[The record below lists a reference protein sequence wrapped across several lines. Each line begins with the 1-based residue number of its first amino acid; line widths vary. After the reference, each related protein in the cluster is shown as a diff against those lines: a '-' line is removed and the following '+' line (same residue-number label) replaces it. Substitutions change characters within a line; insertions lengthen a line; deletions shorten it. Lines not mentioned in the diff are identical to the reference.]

1 MKKLLFFVG
10 FITQITFGQD
20 VTVLTLEECYRQT
33 IATYPLK
40 NDKRLVKDIS
50 ALKIE
55 NLNLNYL
62 PRFDLSA
69 QASYQSDVTMVE
81 VDLSIPVDIE
91 FPRATKDQYKVSMD
105 ISQVIFDGGVTKRQ
119 KELEL
124 KTLDAGLQQ
133 IEVSLYKLKE
143 SVNRVYFSI
152 LFLQEQK
159 EILSLIKEVLVE
171 RKKIAESGVRNGV
184 ITLSDLQAIKAEK
197 LKIEQQLIELESGR
211 NTAISVLGELM
222 DTKLPVTVQLEYPES
237 QIDYDSD
244 RNRPELILFQNQLA
258 QIDASSNLL
267 KTKRLPKLFAFGQ
280 VGYGRPGLNF
290 LNDEFDTYYLVGA
303 KLSWN
308 LFDWN
313 QNKRERKILAIQKDR
328 VVTQRDIFNERID
341 IEIEKKRSEVKKY
354 EKLIVSDNE
363 IINLRKAIVETS
375 SSKFD
380 NGVITSTDYLNDL
393 NAEKQARINR
403 ELHNVQLMQ
412 SKADYIVIIGTKDEG
427 ME

>member
-33 IATYPLK
+33 IATYPLGR
-40 NDKRLVKDIS
+40 DKTLLKDIS

-119 KELEL
+119 KELEG

-211 NTAISVLGELM
+211 NTAISVLSELM
-222 DTKLPVTVQLEYPES
+222 DTVLPVTVQLEYPEF

-244 RNRPELILFQNQLA
+244 RNRPELILFRNQLA

-313 QNKRERKILAIQKDR
+313 QNKRERHILAIQKDR
-328 VVTQRDIFNERID
+328 VVTQRDVFNERID

-354 EKLIVSDNE
+354 EKLIASDNE
-363 IINLRKAIVETS
+363 IIKLRIAIVETS
-375 SSKFD
+375 ASKFD
-380 NGVITSTDYLNDL
+380 NGVITSIDYLNDL

-403 ELHNVQLMQ
+403 ELHNVKLMQ
-412 SKADYIVIIGTKDEG
+412 ARADYIVIKGKKDD
-427 ME
+427 

>member
-152 LFLQEQK
+152 LFLQEQE

-211 NTAISVLGELM
+211 NTAISVLSELM
-222 DTKLPVTVQLEYPES
+222 DTVLPVTVQLEYPEF

-244 RNRPELILFQNQLA
+244 RNRPELILFRNQLA

-267 KTKRLPKLFAFGQ
+267 KTKRLPKLFAFGL

-328 VVTQRDIFNERID
+328 VVTQRDIFNERIN

-354 EKLIVSDNE
+354 EKLIASDNE
-363 IINLRKAIVETS
+363 IIKLRKAIVETS
-375 SSKFD
+375 ASKFD
-380 NGVITSTDYLNDL
+380 NGVITSIDYLNDL

-412 SKADYIVIIGTKDEG
+412 ARADYIVIKGKKDEG

>member
-1 MKKLLFFVG
+1 MKKLLVFVG

-33 IATYPLK
+33 IATYPLR
-40 NDKRLVKDIS
+40 NDKKLMKDIS

-69 QASYQSDVTMVE
+69 QATYQSDVTMIE
-81 VDLSIPVDIE
+81 IDLPLPNIE
-91 FPRATKDQYKVSMD
+91 LPQAPKDQYKVSMD
-105 ISQVIFDGGVTKRQ
+105 ISQVIYDGGATKRQ
-119 KELEL
+119 KELEE
-124 KTLDAGLQQ
+124 KSLDADLQQ
-133 IEVSLYKLKE
+133 IEVSLYQLKE

-152 LFLQEQK
+152 LFLQEQEK
-159 EILSLIKEVLVE
+159 ILSLIKEVLVE
-171 RKKIAESGVRNGV
+171 RKKNAESGVRNGV
-184 ITLSDLQAIKAEK
+184 ILLCDLQAIKAEK
-197 LKIEQQLIELESGR
+197 LKIEQQLIELESGK
-211 NTAISVLGELM
+211 NTAINVLCELM
-222 DTKLPVTVQLEYPES
+222 DTELPFTVRLEYPEF

-244 RNRPELILFQNQLA
+244 RNRPELMLFQNQLT

-267 KTKRLPKLFAFGQ
+267 KTKRIPKLFAFGQ

-328 VVTQRDIFNERID
+328 VVTQRDVFNERIN
-341 IEIEKKRSEVKKY
+341 IEIEKKRSEGKKY

-403 ELHNVQLMQ
+403 ELHNVKLM
-412 SKADYIVIIGTKDEG
+412 KARADYIVIKGKKDEG

>member
-1 MKKLLFFVG
+1 
-10 FITQITFGQD
+10 
-20 VTVLTLEECYRQT
+20 
-33 IATYPLK
+33 
-40 NDKRLVKDIS
+40 
-50 ALKIE
+50 
-55 NLNLNYL
+55 
-62 PRFDLSA
+62 
-69 QASYQSDVTMVE
+69 
-81 VDLSIPVDIE
+81 
-91 FPRATKDQYKVSMD
+91 
-105 ISQVIFDGGVTKRQ
+105 
-119 KELEL
+119 
-124 KTLDAGLQQ
+124 
-133 IEVSLYKLKE
+133 
-143 SVNRVYFSI
+143 
-152 LFLQEQK
+152 
-159 EILSLIKEVLVE
+159 
-171 RKKIAESGVRNGV
+171 
-184 ITLSDLQAIKAEK
+184 
-197 LKIEQQLIELESGR
+197 
-211 NTAISVLGELM
+211 M
-222 DTKLPVTVQLEYPES
+222 DTELPFTVQLEYPEF

-244 RNRPELILFQNQLA
+244 RNRPELMLFQNQLT

-267 KTKRLPKLFAFGQ
+267 KTKRIPKFFAFGQ

-328 VVTQRDIFNERID
+328 VVTQRDVFNERIN
-341 IEIEKKRSEVKKY
+341 IEIEKKRSEGKKY

-403 ELHNVQLMQ
+403 ELHNVKLM
-412 SKADYIVIIGTKDEG
+412 KARADYIVIKGKKDEG